1 MRNIFLKKGLVIGI
15 CTIIVILCFPLSS
28 LGNTLYNTNK
38 EEIHNR
44 FYLNEEKNT
53 GKQIFENS
61 IRPFSFWKKNLYGV
75 SFANTDIGTVVGDD
89 GIILHTKNGGK
100 TWFRQIANNNFQT
113 CIISSRLW
121 DVSFFNENIGMAV
134 GWDGTIIYTTN
145 SGVKWNVATTG
156 RMVAF
161 YSAQMLTPTIGF
173 SAGVNT
179 IFQPLIYRTN
189 DCWQTYDTI
198 IFYPEHGGSY
208 YEADLTDI
216 YFINASKGYTTA
228 RIFNGKGAICQSN
241 DSGYTWDTIY
251 WANYCLNEITFPSKN
266 IGYAVGNFG
275 QILKTTDSGVSWTRL
290 TSGTNKDLYAVS
302 FPTEDI
308 GIAVGENG
316 VILRT
321 EDGGSIWFVQNS
333 GTTQNLNKVQFL
345 DSENGFAV
353 GDGGII
359 LHTDDGG
366 NSWIVKNKNS
376 KRQSTINLIFPK
388 LLQSHPYL
396 FQILQKL
403 LFLRFGL

>member
-1 MRNIFLKKGLVIGI
+1 MFNILVKKGLVIII
-15 CTIIVILCFPLSS
+15 CIIIVILCFPLSS
-28 LGNTLYNTNK
+28 TGNTLNNSNTNK
-38 EEIHNR
+38 EEIHNQ
-44 FYLNEEKNT
+44 FYLNMEKNSE
-53 GKQIFENS
+53 KQIFENS
-61 IRPFSFWKKNLYGV
+61 KSTFSFWKKNLYGV
-75 SFANTDIGTVVGDD
+75 SFANTDTGTVVGDD
-89 GIILHTKNGGK
+89 GIILHTTNGGK
-100 TWFRQIANNNFQT
+100 TWYRQIAIKTFQT
-113 CIISSRLW
+113 CIINSRLW
-121 DVSFFNENIGMAV
+121 DVSFFNEDIGMAV

-145 SGVKWNVATTG
+145 SGEKWNVATTG

-161 YSAQMLTPTIGF
+161 YSAQMLTPTLGF

-179 IFQPLIYRTN
+179 IFQPLLYRTN

-228 RIFNGKGAICQSN
+228 RIFNGEGAICQSN

-251 WANYCLNEITFPSKN
+251 WSNNCLNEITFPSKN

-275 QILKTTDSGVSWTRL
+275 QIVKTTDSGVSWTKL
-290 TSGTNKDLYAVS
+290 NSGTNKDLYAVS

-308 GIAVGENG
+308 GNAVGENG

-321 EDGGSIWFVQNS
+321 EDGSIWFTQNS
-333 GTTQNLNKVQFL
+333 GTTKNLNKVQFL

-359 LHTDDGG
+359 LHTEDGG
-366 NSWIVKNKNS
+366 SSWIVKNKNS
-376 KRQSTINLIFPK
+376 KKQSTTNLAIPK
-388 LLQSHPYL
+388 LLQSHPNL
-396 FQILQKL
+396 FPLLQR
-403 LFLRFGL
+403 FLQRL